1 MSSHH
6 ARVPVPEAPEP
17 TSAPVDA
24 PPRRTAAAD
33 ALVPA
38 AVSAPEAAPGPV
50 GALTVGHAADPAEHA
65 ADALADAALSRL
77 RASSSDEAH
86 RHDPGCGHL
95 RRSATPASSGA
106 SASAT
111 IGYEGGDLDPTA
123 TSRIESKRGGGAP
136 LPGGV
141 RRRMETAFGTGLGHV
156 RVHDGPDAAA
166 LSSSISA
173 DAFTTGSD
181 IFFGAGRFAPDSA
194 AGERMLAHEIA
205 HVVTEGGPAVHRWPW
220 SKKLTPQ
227 EQADKD
233 RLKAEE
239 KAKAAAVKKSKNTE
253 KTEKAQLAQS
263 RTEGVQARSDKEQE
277 LYAGGREAAQAK
289 VTDMY
294 KRMTEA
300 REREFAVFE
309 EMQQNNVGGT
319 DEQRATLVY
328 QQVWYV
334 EYPDLTKYRPAR
346 ETPAEV
352 LVAQVRQSR
361 GMAQAGVTAAERDAQ
376 VTQERLLP
384 AKVET
389 LYDRMVV
396 VRDELLAADPDA
408 SEFLVMEEARERV
421 LAGLDPKALAEL
433 PPKDGPLDQA
443 AWMAAGKR
451 DAARKRQ
458 AERNA
463 ENVKANLMLLD
474 PAQRLTPQTESAPIG
489 QAVGEKLE
497 VVGKYGG
504 LGMTGLDKVGGGI
517 AGKVGGKQDE
527 ELRKHLPKDDDP
539 ESPVPSFLDPLGVG
553 DAYTSGAKAAKMKKA
568 GERDEVDKNLP
579 TSEATKA
586 AAGIGN
592 ITSILTSL
600 FGAVQSALGMAQQ
613 IEASWS
619 TKDPYEGLKAAKS
632 GSAMLTGL
640 VNASK
645 EAANL
650 AKTID
655 SSVASGVKSV
665 VPGLDIATSALA
677 MVSGVTDVAT
687 SGMRQRETDNAMFE
701 ARAGSTD
708 KVNVMVYPLMKVS
721 QVYTKQLE
729 QSCWTLGASIL
740 DFSLSVAQ
748 VASAGGFGIPAA
760 IKASAA
766 VLDKL
771 HSLAHYIA
779 DKVLA
784 TQAKRAQKESA
795 VLHLEG
801 AAEDELKKHPK
812 MAVDGIVMRA
822 AQGDTVALAFLA
834 NYRID
839 GKPITRDYVA
849 QIKPKPRTPVNP
861 KAPEVS
867 DLASTSNDAL
877 LLKVR
882 ETVLAGM
889 DVEAD
894 PQGVFDDLK
903 AQLDQVTGKGA
914 SLRDGWREAGDLRTQ
929 RNELAGQGKL
939 GANTKGDRGIFWQL
953 RMTLSTEKRGMLKGR
968 TEAYTAGV
976 EALPAGVACAVG
988 PHELPENATDAQS
1001 QAFLAQLTVQDLEAE
1016 LGRTPRRNSPGWIA
1030 FLRDAL
1036 KEKKTAG
1043 ATPTTPAPVTAPAG
1057 QP

>member
-1 MSSHH
+1 MSPHH
-6 ARVPVPEAPEP
+6 ARVPVPATAEQ

-24 PPRRTAAAD
+24 PLRRTAAAE

-38 AVSAPEAAPGPV
+38 AVSTPAAVSPPV
-50 GALTVGHAADPAEHA
+50 PGALTVGHAADPAEAA
-65 ADALADAALSRL
+65 ADALADTALSRL
-77 RASSSDEAH
+77 SAAPEADAH

-95 RRSATPASSGA
+95 RRSAAPASAAPSGA
-106 SASAT
+106 T
-111 IGYEGGDLDPTA
+111 VGYEGGDLDTS
-123 TSRIESKRGGGAP
+123 TSSRIESRRGGGAP
-136 LPGGV
+136 LPGAV
-141 RRRMETAFGTGLGHV
+141 RRRMETAFGTSLGHV
-156 RVHDGPDAAA
+156 RVHDGPEAAA

-181 IFFGAGRFAPDSA
+181 IFFGAGRFAPDSPG
-194 AGERMLAHEIA
+194 GERMLAHEIA
-205 HVVTEGGPAVHRWPW
+205 HVVTEGGSSVRRWPW

-233 RLKAEE
+233 RRKAEE
-239 KAKAAAVKKSKNTE
+239 KAKADAAKKSKKTE
-253 KTEKAQLAQS
+253 RTEKAALAQS
-263 RTEGVQARSDKEQE
+263 REQGVAARAEHQEQV
-277 LYAGGREAAQAK
+277 YAGGRDAAQAT
-289 VTDMY
+289 VTDLY
-294 KRMTEA
+294 KQMSQA
-300 REREFAVFE
+300 REREFALFE
-309 EMQQNNVGGT
+309 EMQRDGLGGS
-319 DEQRATLVY
+319 DEERARLVY

-334 EYPDLTKYRPAR
+334 EFPELTKYRPPR

-352 LVAQVRQSR
+352 LVAQVRKVR
-361 GMAQAGVTAAERDAQ
+361 TGAQADQSAAQGDAEVAKERM
-376 VTQERLLP
+376 LP
-384 AKVET
+384 AKVES

-408 SEFLVMEEARERV
+408 SEVLVMEDARDRV
-421 LAGLDPKALAEL
+421 LAGMDPQALAEM

-443 AWMAAGKR
+443 AWMAAARRG
-451 DAARKRQ
+451 AARKRQ
-458 AERNA
+458 AERDA
-463 ENVKANLMLLD
+463 KNVEANLMLLD
-474 PAQRLTPQTESAPIG
+474 PAQRLAPPQASTPIG
-489 QAVGEKLE
+489 EGATGTLDTVA
-497 VVGKYGG
+497 KYGG
-504 LGMTGLDKVGGGI
+504 MAMTGIDKVGGGI
-517 AGKVGGKQDE
+517 AGKIGGKKDE
-527 ELRKHLPKDDDP
+527 KLRKDLPKDDDP

-553 DAYTSGAKAAKMKKA
+553 EAYTSAAKADKMKKA
-568 GERDEVDKNLP
+568 GQRDEVDKNLP
-579 TSEATKA
+579 TSDATKA
-586 AAGIGN
+586 AEGIGN
-592 ITSILTSL
+592 VTSILTSL
-600 FGAVQSALGMAQQ
+600 MSAVQSGLAMAQQ
-613 IEASWS
+613 IQTSWS
-619 TKDPYEGLKAAKS
+619 TNDPYEGLKAAKS

-640 VNASK
+640 VDGAKS
-645 EAANL
+645 AANL

-665 VPGLDIATSALA
+665 IPGLDIATSAIA
-677 MVSGVTDVAT
+677 MVSGITDVAT

-766 VLDKL
+766 VVDKL

-784 TQAKRAQKESA
+784 TQAKRAQKESS

-822 AQGDTVALAFLA
+822 AQGDQVALAFLA

-839 GKPITRDYVA
+839 GKPITQDFVA
-849 QIKPKPRTPVNP
+849 QIKPRPNKPVDP
-861 KAPEVS
+861 KAPEAE
-867 DLASTSNDAL
+867 DTATTSNDAL
-877 LLKVR
+877 LLKIR
-882 ETVLAGM
+882 EVVLAGM

-903 AQLDQVTGKGA
+903 AQLDQVTGKA
-914 SLRDGWREAGDLRTQ
+914 TSLRDGWREAGDLRTQ
-929 RNELAGQGKL
+929 RNALASQGKL
-939 GANTKGDRGIFWQL
+939 GANSKGDRGIFWQL
-953 RMTLSTEKRGMLKGR
+953 RMTLSTEKRGMLKNR
-968 TEAYTAGV
+968 TAAYTEGV
-976 EALPAGVACAVG
+976 EELPAGVACAVG
-988 PHELPENATDAQS
+988 QHELSELATDAECKD
-1001 QAFLAQLTVQDLEAE
+1001 FLAQLTVKDLEAE
-1016 LGRTPRRNSPGWIA
+1016 ISRTPRRNSPGWIA

-1036 KEKKTAG
+1036 KEKKTSG
-1043 ATPTTPAPVTAPAG
+1043 SSTTSTPATTAPS